1 MFSCMALPRPTR
13 PRWRGPVAVRVVV
26 AMLVAV
32 AAVNSSGVSADTL
45 LPADLDPLL
54 RALSV
59 RPWWGD
65 PPRLTLV
72 SLDGLRHSL
81 DPLRGHVVLLYF
93 WATW

>member
-1 MFSCMALPRPTR
+1 MFSSRPGPRPTR
-13 PRWRGPVAVRVVV
+13 PGPGEAARRVVV
-26 AMLVAV
+26 AVLVAL
-32 AAVNSSGVSADTL
+32 AMQIAPEVSADAPS
-45 LPADLDPLL
+45 PADLDPLL

-65 PPRLTLV
+65 PPSVRLA

-81 DPLRGHVVLLYF
+81 EPLRGHVVLLYF